1 MNPLQPASGGFE
13 DVFVTKLNPT
23 GSALVYSTYLG
34 GSEFE
39 EGRGIA
45 VDGAGSAYVTGYTNS
60 TDFPTKNALQPAIGG
75 AKSAF
80 VAKLNGS
87 GSALTYSTYLGG
99 SSYNAGFGIAADS
112 AGNAYVTGWT
122 DSTDFPTKNSLQA
135 AYAGGGDDAFVSK
148 INATGSALVY
158 STYLG
163 GSSEEAGVGI
173 AVDSIG
179 SAYVTGGTTSTDF
192 PTKNPLQPVNGGH
205 EDAFVSKL
213 NPTGSALVY
222 STYLGGRNGDA
233 GSGIAVDG
241 AGSAYVTGGTNSGN
255 FPKKNPL
262 QKTIAGKADFF
273 VSRLNPSGSALVYS
287 TYLGGADSDVGLG
300 IAVDSAG
307 NAYVTGV
314 TASTNFPTKNP
325 LQPANGGGYD
335 AFVTKV
341 FIAAATTTML
351 SSSAN
356 PSTHGQAVTFT
367 AVVTSGLGAPPN
379 GEIVTFKKGTTVLGT
394 GTLSG
399 GSASFTTS
407 ALPVGTNYIKAVY
420 GGDSNFAAS
429 TSKAVAQV
437 VN

>member
-1 MNPLQPASGGFE
+1 
-13 DVFVTKLNPT
+13 
-23 GSALVYSTYLG
+23 
-34 GSEFE
+34 
-39 EGRGIA
+39 
-45 VDGAGSAYVTGYTNS
+45 
-60 TDFPTKNALQPAIGG
+60 
-75 AKSAF
+75 
-80 VAKLNGS
+80 
-87 GSALTYSTYLGG
+87 
-99 SSYNAGFGIAADS
+99 
-112 AGNAYVTGWT
+112 
-122 DSTDFPTKNSLQA
+122 
-135 AYAGGGDDAFVSK
+135 
-148 INATGSALVY
+148 
-158 STYLG
+158 
-163 GSSEEAGVGI
+163 
-173 AVDSIG
+173 
-179 SAYVTGGTTSTDF
+179 
-192 PTKNPLQPVNGGH
+192 
-205 EDAFVSKL
+205 
-213 NPTGSALVY
+213 
-222 STYLGGRNGDA
+222 
-233 GSGIAVDG
+233 
-241 AGSAYVTGGTNSGN
+241 
-255 FPKKNPL
+255 
-262 QKTIAGKADFF
+262 
-273 VSRLNPSGSALVYS
+273 VYS

-341 FIAAATTTML
+341 FVAAATTTML